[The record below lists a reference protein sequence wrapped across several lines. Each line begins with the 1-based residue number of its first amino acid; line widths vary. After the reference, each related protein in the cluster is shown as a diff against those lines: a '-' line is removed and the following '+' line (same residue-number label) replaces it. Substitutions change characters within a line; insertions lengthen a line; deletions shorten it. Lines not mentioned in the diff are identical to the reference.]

1 MGIKYI
7 KGITMKRILVL
18 LALMSTLSF
27 AQNSS
32 YWAVD
37 YWGSG
42 NNSSSNNLVIAV
54 GDSASGV
61 YYINDALVAVMV
73 DSNWTASG
81 IGFMLYND
89 LEGEYYPVYND
100 SGLVEYTIA
109 VGTPLLLNP
118 KDVLGLKKVKFYK
131 VTSGSDVD
139 AATLPNKIQIITR
152 VY

>member
-32 YWAVD
+32 YWDTD

-42 NNSSSNNLVIAV
+42 KTMGSNNLVIAV

-61 YYINDALVAVMV
+61 YYIADALIAVMV

-81 IGFMLYND
+81 LGFMVYND
-89 LEGEYYPVYND
+89 LEGEYYPAYNAD
-100 SGLVEYTIA
+100 GLIEYSVA
-109 VGTPLLLNP
+109 VGTPIMIKP
-118 KDVLGLKKVKFYK
+118 IDAAGFKKIKFYK

>member
-1 MGIKYI
+1 MGLTFI
-7 KGITMKRILVL
+7 KGKKMKKLLMLFVL
-18 LALMSTLSF
+18 LSTITF

-32 YWAVD
+32 YWDID

-42 NNSSSNNLVIAV
+42 KNSSSNNLVIAV

-81 IGFMLYND
+81 LGFMIYND
-89 LEGEYYPVYND
+89 LEAEYYPAYND

-118 KDVLGLKKVKFYK
+118 KDVLGLKKIKFYK